1 MNKVDA
7 VLCVCTAHGS
17 IPQHRTALGMFLSAM
32 SGAAMFPWRQVHLCK
47 RELCREPAQ
56 RSVHMGGG
64 AVIALSLEGPG
75 GRLALAF
82 GDSKW
87 LDPRGI
93 LFLWACFSL
102 EEAVQLLLGVWV
114 LLAGAGGLE
123 RAV

>member
-1 MNKVDA
+1 MCLYSSRLHPTTQNSPWHVS
-7 VLCVCTAHGS
+7 VCNVRGS
-17 IPQHRTALGMFLSAM
+17 
-32 SGAAMFPWRQVHLCK
+32 MFPWRQVHLCK

-82 GDSKW
+82 GDSKC
-87 LDPRGI
+87 LDPHGI
-93 LFLWACFSL
+93 LSLWACFSL

-123 RAV
+123 RTV